1 MVEVSSGKPY
11 TQVEEEGYVVRQ
23 FKETVLDEE
32 LVWHRDKQDRIIE
45 VLDGEGWKFQYDNQL
60 PFDLKKGDVFAVEA
74 YEYHRLIKGETDLVL
89 KISEKE

>member
-1 MVEVSSGKPY
+1 MEVSSGKPY